1 MPYLSRPSR
10 KNIFDEH
17 INRMF
22 GLVLTLIAAL
32 AIAFASY
39 RIGSGS
45 CNPDVDKRDQD
56 RNTSL
61 VVIALGIMFLLCG
74 ILSAMSGSWNPMN
87 AFVGSSP
94 PSSSLLL

>member
-1 MPYLSRPSR
+1 MY
-10 KNIFDEH
+10 
-17 INRMF
+17 
-22 GLVLTLIAAL
+22 GLVLTLIATL

-39 RIGSGS
+39 RIGAGT
-45 CNPDVDKRDQD
+45 CTQDVDKRDQD

-87 AFVGSSP
+87 AFVGNNPS
-94 PSSSLLL
+94 SSSLLL

>member
-1 MPYLSRPSR
+1 MKS
-10 KNIFDEH
+10 
-17 INRMF
+17 MF

-32 AIAFASY
+32 AIGFASY
-39 RIGSGS
+39 RIGSS
-45 CNPDVDKRDQD
+45 ACNPDIDKRDQD

-87 AFVGSSP
+87 AFTSGP
-94 PSSSLLL
+94 QTPSLLL